1 MTPVKRFPNPASIV
15 NALLSG
21 ARKRAFSVRASMD
34 YDQALDE
41 LYPSLNEWVFYGSS
55 QAKNDL
61 VAAYEA
67 LPPNLRRAW
76 DEGVR
81 RAFVSYHGGTT
92 AKMYRRVKN
101 PSRVSTSG
109 LSVTTDDVSRKAQYV
124 VVFEVNA
131 SDVLAHHAQTD
142 TPLASKSL
150 GHEKEVILAPGNR
163 AKLVTVLEN
172 W

>member
-1 MTPVKRFPNPASIV
+1 
-15 NALLSG
+15 
-21 ARKRAFSVRASMD
+21 MD

-76 DEGVR
+76 DEG
-81 RAFVSYHGGTT
+81 
-92 AKMYRRVKN
+92 
-101 PSRVSTSG
+101 
-109 LSVTTDDVSRKAQYV
+109 
-124 VVFEVNA
+124 
-131 SDVLAHHAQTD
+131 LAHHAQTD
-142 TPLASKSL
+142 TPLASKSF